1 MGVLYK
7 RTNSQHFETT
17 RKGKFT
23 MKSLKKMFVMLVIS
37 AILLVACGQK
47 DPLDREDAYFE
58 ITEGSS
64 AEVYGV
70 QELYRVNAM
79 VTRNQFLAQDEDV
92 VEALKDY
99 IATNLPEEKVG
110 ALLYEEKLQE
120 DGYELTVFYQSLT
133 TQEHNNEFDCDIN
146 KCYCFNLLANE
157 NENEEIFKLLDSK
170 VFYDGE
176 VIS

>member
-47 DPLDREDAYFE
+47 DPLNRQAEYFK

-64 AEVYGV
+64 GEVYGV
-70 QELYRVNAM
+70 QENYRANTEIA
-79 VTRNQFLAQDEDV
+79 RESFLDQDEDV
-92 VEALKDY
+92 VKALKDY
-99 IATNLPEEKVG
+99 IETSLPKEKVG
-110 ALLYEEKLQE
+110 ILLYEEMPQE
-120 DGYELTVFYQSLT
+120 DGYELIVYYQSLV
-133 TQEHNNEFDCDIN
+133 TQEYGREYGGDVN
-146 KCYCFNLLANE
+146 KCFCFNLSANE
-157 NENEEIFKLLDSK
+157 NKNVEIFKLLSMAAK
-170 VFYDGE
+170 
-176 VIS
+176 